1 MSTTVDQRVVQMQFD
16 NQHFESNVKTTMST
30 LDKLKQSLN
39 LSGASAGLKNV
50 SAASNNL
57 GVDFNQLEA
66 TATRAGFSM
75 HDVWVKVASTFETQI
90 ADRIVNSAKRMTS
103 ALTIDPIKTGF
114 SEYETQINAVQTIL
128 ANVKHKG
135 KDIHDVNAAL
145 DELNAYAD
153 QTIYNFTEMTK
164 NIGLFVNAGVGL
176 DESVSAIKGFSN
188 AAAMAGTDSTKASAA
203 MYQLSQA
210 MSSGS
215 VKLRDWMSLEQ
226 ANITGE
232 RFQETIKE
240 TARAHGIAIDSMI
253 EEEGTLREA
262 LKSGWL
268 TADLMSEALEHYT
281 LSTETMT
288 EAEQEAA
295 RAKMKSNGYTDEQI
309 KKLFELGTEATN
321 AATKVKTFTQLWDVM
336 KEAAQSGWSQTW
348 RIIIGDFEE
357 AQDLLTPIADLFT
370 GIIGRIS
377 DARNT
382 FLKNLL
388 QFTEP
393 WAAITD
399 KLSNVKKVV
408 ESVGDVTDKLK
419 YFQDVVTDVWR
430 GDYNNHGDNPDRYD
444 LLKAAGYDSRVVQSL
459 VDLGYQHELTIED
472 VEAAHKKFGLTLDTT
487 TESTEKVVASVN
499 DLSEE
504 YLKNAELTDEE
515 IKLYRELEAEA
526 KATGTTVEEL
536 AKRMS
541 ERNGRTLLIESLQ
554 NAGSG
559 LLGIFTALAKAWQ
572 DIFPAPS
579 VARVYTII
587 ESINKFSEKLRLTE
601 KNAEG
606 LVVLNEN
613 GEKLM
618 RTFKGI
624 LAVVDI
630 VATIIG
636 GPLKIAFKIIT
647 QLLGAFDLNILDVTA
662 SFGDALVGLR
672 DWIDSL
678 LDFEAAFAKL
688 VKPIKNG
695 IAAVKEWIASLK
707 DSENLPQDIAIGIVK
722 GIKAIG
728 GFIKSAFASL
738 GNTIF
743 GFLTDV
749 PGNAAK
755 GMASGIKGIIGTVIG
770 VIVELGKMAANALN
784 NFLVK
789 SGLPAIPFDMIAGFV
804 KGIKDNAGNA
814 LKAIAD
820 FALGIIEKVKGIF
833 KIESPSKVFIAIGG
847 FIIAGLIAGLSQA
860 FPGVKDFFA
869 GMGENIS
876 GFIGSV
882 DWGGIFAAAIS
893 SGMVYASAN
902 ISKAIVN
909 FSEPF
914 GAVGDFIDEAG
925 DTLKVF
931 QKTLKSFSTAIKA
944 KALKDIAIAL
954 AILVGSIVVLALVI
968 QNMGAKELWNAI
980 GMIAVLG
987 VMLVGLSIALER
999 LGGASASI
1007 GKDGVQIEGL
1017 KTSLIGIAAALLLLA
1032 VTVKLLGSLNPEQAK
1047 QGFLGLAGLIVAIIV
1062 VLKTMSNVSAST
1074 ATNIKSFGKML
1085 TSLAIALLLLIYA
1098 VTLIAKLDGNEI
1110 QKGVIG
1116 ILAFI
1121 VFIKLVVSSTKK
1133 AGKDIDKVGGMMIKL
1148 TIALLLMVHVVKLIS
1163 KLSWEEMGK
1172 GAIGMAAF
1180 AVFVAAMVKI
1190 VKSAGND
1197 LPKIGGM
1204 LVSISFAMLLMV
1216 GIVKLISMM
1225 SVGDLLKGVAGI
1237 GAFALIIAGLIYA
1250 VKQGGNE
1257 IGKISGAILACS
1269 VAIGIL
1275 AGVAVLLGFVNP
1287 KTMLKGVV
1295 AVGLLAVI
1303 MSGLIQATKN
1313 ASGAYKNLIA
1323 MSVAI
1328 AVMSLCVV
1336 ALSFLKPAK
1345 LAVAT
1350 IAMTALIG
1358 VFALLV
1364 SASKYAKKV
1373 KIWPLIVMTAAVA
1386 VLAGVIFLLSKLDSD
1401 KALSSTVA
1409 LSTLMISLASMM
1421 LILSKTKTSVK
1432 DSLKSIGLLAAMVV
1446 PLAVFV
1452 AALAIMPDIS
1462 GAARNIPALTIIMGS
1477 MTAILV
1483 VLSNI
1488 KAKATDSLKGIGLL
1502 TAMVAPLM
1510 VFVAVLAFMPDISGA
1525 AANMP
1530 VLLTLMTSMTLI
1542 LAALSIIGKLAGG
1555 GALMGVLA
1563 LTAMAVPLMAFVAIL
1578 AFMPD
1583 ISAAAAN
1590 MPMLLTT
1597 LTAMTLLLIPL
1608 TLIGLGG
1615 PAALIGVGSLLALIV
1630 AIGGIAIAIGAL
1642 VTEFPK
1648 LQEFVDVGIPIME
1661 QLAHGLGSIM
1671 GNLIAGFSEAL
1682 MATLP
1687 LLGACLSQFMVNATP
1702 FIQGMKMVD
1711 ETVLAGAG
1719 CLAGAILALTV
1730 ADLINGI
1737 ASFIQGGSSFAQLG
1751 SDLSAFMINAL
1762 PFIAGATM
1770 LNADMV
1776 NGVKAL
1782 AETVLILTAANLIDG
1797 LTSWLTGGS
1806 SLEDFAGQLPIL
1818 GTYLAQFAS
1827 NLGTFDESTVVTV
1840 TCAANALKSLAQ
1852 AADTIPNSG
1861 GWLGKIM
1868 GENDIGTFGAQLP
1881 NLGSHL
1887 ADFAKNL
1894 GTWGEDQVATVQ
1906 CAADAIKALSDVA
1919 SKLPNSGGW
1928 LSKIVGD
1935 NTLED
1940 FGAQLPN
1947 LGTYLAE
1954 FVTNLGTW
1962 NDDQVLT
1969 VQCAANAIKA
1979 LSDVASGLPN
1989 EGGWLGKIVGDNKL
2003 EDFGAKLPSLGEDLK
2018 AFADALGTWGP
2029 DQLSTVTTGIT
2040 TIASFGA
2047 LAGVDLSSLNTTL
2060 GGFGDKIV
2068 KLGTDLATF
2077 SATLS
2082 AVGLGTIGN
2091 AVAKLQYLVKA
2102 LKTLEGVDA
2111 ATVQGFADALTSLSN
2126 AGVKEFVNTFK
2137 TSDAK
2142 SSIKSAIGELIA
2154 SAIEGVKNKTEKL
2167 KDSFTDMVNK
2177 IAPAI
2182 KEQTYLDKFYS
2193 AGAYLV
2199 QGFCDGISEN
2209 DYKAEAKAR
2218 AMASAAAQAARDELD
2233 INSPSRVF
2241 KKIGMGIPEGFIL
2254 GVESLGS
2261 SVQRS
2266 SATMA
2271 RTAVNTARDSIA
2283 GMTDIINSDIDS
2295 QPTIRPVVDLS
2306 NVTNGA
2312 RAISGMFNMT
2322 PSIGVL
2328 SNLRTINSMMSDRQN
2343 GASNDDVVSAINK
2356 LRKDLA
2362 NVGGNSYNINGISY
2376 NDDTAVA
2383 EAIKVL
2389 IGATIR
2395 EGRA

>member
-90 ADRIVNSAKRMTS
+90 ADRIVNSGKKMVS
-103 ALTIDPIKTGF
+103 ALTIDPVKTGF
-114 SEYETQINAVQTIL
+114 NEYETQMNAVQTIL
-128 ANVKHKG
+128 ANTEAKG
-135 KDIHDVNAAL
+135 STLPDVNKAL

-153 QTIYNFTEMTK
+153 QTIYNFTEMTR
-164 NIGLFVNAGVGL
+164 NIGTFTAAGVDL
-176 DESVSAIKGFSN
+176 DTSVSAIKGIAN
-188 AAAMAGTDSTKASAA
+188 LAAVSGSTSQQASTA

-210 MSSGS
+210 LSTGTVRLMDWNS
-215 VKLRDWMSLEQ
+215 VVNAGMG
-226 ANITGE
+226 GE
-232 RFQETIKE
+232 VFQT
-240 TARAHGIAIDSMI
+240 
-253 EEEGTLREA
+253 A
-262 LKSGWL
+262 LKRTSELLGTGAEAAIAAKGSFRESLSEGWL
-268 TADLMSEALEHYT
+268 TSEVLTKTLEQFTMASKEGSDEWNKFKKTLMDDGY
-281 LSTETMT
+281 T
-288 EAEQEAA
+288 EAQAEEILKMAN
-295 RAKMKSNGYTDEQI
+295 RATD
-309 KKLFELGTEATN
+309 
-321 AATKVKTFTQLWDVM
+321 AATKVKTITQLWDVM
-336 KEAAQSGWSQTW
+336 KESAQSGWAQTW
-348 RIIIGDFEE
+348 KIIIGDFEK
-357 AQDLLTPIADLFT
+357 ARDLLSPLAEFFT
-370 GIIGRIS
+370 GIINKIS

-504 YLKNAELTDEE
+504 YLKNAGLTADE
-515 IKLYRELEAEA
+515 IKLYKELEAEA
-526 KATGTTVEEL
+526 KATDTTVEEL

-587 ESINKFSEKLRLTE
+587 EAINKFSEKLRLTE
-601 KNAEG
+601 KNSEG

-672 DWIDSL
+672 DWIDGL
-678 LDFEAAFAKL
+678 LDFGAIFDKL
-688 VKPIKNG
+688 VAPIKKG

-755 GMASGIKGIIGTVIG
+755 GMASGIKGVLSTIIG
-770 VIVELGKMAANALN
+770 VIVELGKMATNALN
-784 NFLVK
+784 EFLVERGFK
-789 SGLPAIPFDMIAGFV
+789 PIPFDMIAGFV
-804 KGIKDNAGNA
+804 KGLKDSAGNA
-814 LKAIAD
+814 LGAIAD
-820 FALGIIEKVKGIF
+820 FALSIIDKVKSVFGIH
-833 KIESPSKVFIAIGG
+833 SPSTVFIAIGG

-876 GFIGSV
+876 GFIGSI

-902 ISKAIVN
+902 ISKALVN

-914 GAVGDFIDEAG
+914 GAVGDFVDEAG

-944 KALKDIAIAL
+944 KALKDIAVAL

-987 VMLVGLSIALER
+987 VMLIGLSVALEKLGSSSLAIDKSGVNIKGLKQSLINIAL
-999 LGGASASI
+999 A
-1007 GKDGVQIEGL
+1007 V
-1017 KTSLIGIAAALLLLA
+1017 LLLS
-1032 VTVKLLGSLNPEQAK
+1032 VSVRMIGSLNPDQAK

-1062 VLKTMSNVSAST
+1062 VLKTMSNVSASS
-1074 ATNIKSFGKML
+1074 AANIKSFGKML

-1148 TIALLLMVHVVKLIS
+1148 VIALGLMVYVVKSIS
-1163 KLSWEEMGK
+1163 KLSWGEMGK

-1237 GAFALIIAGLIYA
+1237 GAFALIIAGLIHA

-1336 ALSFLKPAK
+1336 ALSFLKPEK
-1345 LAVAT
+1345 LAIAT
-1350 IAMTALIG
+1350 AAMTALVG

-1364 SASKYAKKV
+1364 YASKYAKKV
-1373 KIWPLIVMTAAVA
+1373 KIGPLIVMTAAVA

-1510 VFVAVLAFMPDISGA
+1510 VFVAALAFMPDISGA

-1648 LQEFVDVGIPIME
+1648 LQEFINVGIPIME
-1661 QLAHGLGSIM
+1661 QLAHGLGSII
-1671 GNLIAGFSEAL
+1671 GNLVAGFSEAL

-1687 LLGACLSQFMVNATP
+1687 TLGLCLSQFMINATP

-1827 NLGTFDESTVVTV
+1827 NLGTFDESTVLTV

-1881 NLGSHL
+1881 QLGTHL
-1887 ADFAKNL
+1887 ANFAANL

-1906 CAADAIKALSDVA
+1906 CAADAIKSLSDVA
-1919 SKLPNSGGW
+1919 KNLPNDGGW
-1928 LSKIVGD
+1928 LGKIVGE
-1935 NTLED
+1935 NNLGD
-1940 FGAQLPN
+1940 FGAQLPQ
-1947 LGTYLAE
+1947 LGTDLKGFAD
-1954 FVTNLGTW
+1954 NLGTW
-1962 NDDQVLT
+1962 DDTKVAT
-1969 VQCAANAIKA
+1969 VQSAASAIKA

-1989 EGGWLGKIVGDNKL
+1989 DGGWLGKIVGDNNL
-2003 EDFGAKLPSLGEDLK
+2003 GDFGNQLPGLGEDLK
-2018 AFADALGTWGP
+2018 GFADSLGTWGK
-2029 DQLSTVTTGIT
+2029 DQLATVTTGVS
-2040 TIASFGA
+2040 TIAAFGA
-2047 LAGVDLSSLNTTL
+2047 LSGLDLSSLNSNL
-2060 GGFGDKIV
+2060 SGFGDAIV
-2068 KLGTDLATF
+2068 VIGSDLKTFYTSMSGVSRNTITDALDKLRAITNAIANLDGVNADSVQNFSKSLKSLAETGVRSF
-2077 SATLS
+2077 ANSFTNDGASTTVKDAMTKLAMNAS
-2082 AVGLGTIGN
+2082 VGLKDNIDRVKTAATDMATKAASAMKSDELYDKFKGAGSYLGGGF
-2091 AVAKLQYLVKA
+2091 VAGIKSKI
-2102 LKTLEGVDA
+2102 DA
-2111 ATVQGFADALTSLSN
+2111 A
-2126 AGVKEFVNTFK
+2126 
-2137 TSDAK
+2137 AK
-2142 SSIKSAIGELIA
+2142 
-2154 SAIEGVKNKTEKL
+2154 
-2167 KDSFTDMVNK
+2167 
-2177 IAPAI
+2177 
-2182 KEQTYLDKFYS
+2182 Q
-2193 AGAYLV
+2193 
-2199 QGFCDGISEN
+2199 
-2209 DYKAEAKAR
+2209 
-2218 AMASAAAQAARDELD
+2218 AAALANAAEKAAKEALD

-2254 GVESLGS
+2254 GIENLGS
-2261 SVQRS
+2261 YVRRS
-2266 SATMA
+2266 SSTMA
-2271 RTAVNTARDSIA
+2271 RTAVDTARDSIS

-2312 RAISGMFNMT
+2312 RAINGMFNMT

-2383 EAIKVL
+2383 EAIKIL